1 MVRCKIY
8 TTKLL
13 VFYNEKEIARHDKV
27 HGMNLWNIDVTHY
40 AKTLFRKPKA
50 LINSTAFKQM
60 DEHLKMIY
68 TQYFKQNERDFI
80 KLIELVGNH
89 GVETVDNAIKIVE
102 KACPTNVSIDKIE
115 FICVRNDDSKVIY
128 LENYNDDIMKNS
140 INMLN
145 EFNNLLNP

>member
-1 MVRCKIY
+1 
-8 TTKLL
+8 
-13 VFYNEKEIARHDKV
+13 
-27 HGMNLWNIDVTHY
+27 
-40 AKTLFRKPKA
+40 
-50 LINSTAFKQM
+50 M

-140 INMLN
+140 INTLN